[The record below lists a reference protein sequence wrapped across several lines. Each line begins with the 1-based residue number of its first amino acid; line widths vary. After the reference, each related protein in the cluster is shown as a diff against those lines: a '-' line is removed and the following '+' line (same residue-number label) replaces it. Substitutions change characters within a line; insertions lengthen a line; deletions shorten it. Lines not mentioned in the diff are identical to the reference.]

1 MLLTKVINIIQI
13 HIFLPRYLLIP
24 IKILLNEPIKIKS
37 YLPLRS
43 DPFYPLLNAFL
54 VLLLHVQSY
63 LTI

>member
-1 MLLTKVINIIQI
+1 MNIIQI
-13 HIFLPRYLLIP
+13 HISSPRYLLIP
-24 IKILLNEPIKIKS
+24 IKILLNDPMKIKS

-43 DPFYPLLNAFL
+43 NPFYPLLNAFL